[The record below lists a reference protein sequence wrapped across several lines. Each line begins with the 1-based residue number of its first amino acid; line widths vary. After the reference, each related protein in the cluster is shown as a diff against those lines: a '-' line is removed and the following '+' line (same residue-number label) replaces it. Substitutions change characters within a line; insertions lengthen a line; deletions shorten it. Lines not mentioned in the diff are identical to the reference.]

1 MEIGCDFALVQPE
14 MERGRFPIVSERAIR
29 KLSYDRFRRHLL
41 RVLSDALQERERPFP
56 TYAKT
61 ERESV
66 CRFAREPRKLVKHVV
81 AHG

>member
-1 MEIGCDFALVQPE
+1 M
-14 MERGRFPIVSERAIR
+14 GRIDGSGLADYEEVGDLAAAEVAVYR
-29 KLSYDRFRRHLL
+29 L
-41 RVLSDALQERERPFP
+41 RSHPLRLLSDALQERERPFP
-56 TYAKT
+56 AYAKT